1 VTRVNVAIVLLATGI
16 VFNLVVLFRGEES
29 PGWPIA
35 AIVFLTAAA
44 MTLASQRREP

>member
-1 VTRVNVAIVLLATGI
+1 VTRVNVAVILLATGI
-16 VFNLVVLFRGEES
+16 VLNLVVLLRGEES

>member
-1 VTRVNVAIVLLATGI
+1 VTRVNVAVILLATGI
-16 VFNLVVLFRGEES
+16 VLNLVVLLRGEES

-44 MTLASQRREP
+44 MTLASQRRGP

>member
-1 VTRVNVAIVLLATGI
+1 MSRVNVAVILLATAI
-16 VFNLVVLFRGEES
+16 VLNVVVLLRGEES